1 MVVCDCFEPFL
12 LTHDV
17 WLVILCMYALC
28 LENLCCHLSVCSLLC
43 SYYHHRCIKWFM
55 CALQTR
61 HYFMLCATLLLK
73 YKQELSLLCSSFYL
87 GHSNYYLLSDWNLN
101 WNPWEQFAVIW
112 PDLRYVT
119 SNKKKVSWKVR
130 PVSCSRDMPWQNW
143 LILTSRLCL
152 RHFFSR
158 SLKQWPRTNV
168 SANSVLATA
177 SSLDFRQCEELAR
190 NQWISVLL
198 DEIPKHAC
206 RRLPTF

>member
-1 MVVCDCFEPFL
+1 MLFFVVIQLHGCMWLFWTFPLNSWCVTSYIVHVCIVPGELVLSPERLQSAVLLLSSSVHKMIYVCTSKFMV
-12 LTHDV
+12 
-17 WLVILCMYALC
+17 
-28 LENLCCHLSVCSLLC
+28 
-43 SYYHHRCIKWFM
+43 
-55 CALQTR
+55 QTR

-119 SNKKKVSWKVR
+119 SKKKVSWKVR

-158 SLKQWPRTNV
+158 SLKQWPRTGDGKFV
-168 SANSVLATA
+168 R
-177 SSLDFRQCEELAR
+177 F
-190 NQWISVLL
+190 
-198 DEIPKHAC
+198 
-206 RRLPTF
+206 